1 MIYYT
6 CIRITIY
13 ERKKIMKKLLSL
25 ILAVMMV
32 LSVAITVGAA
42 DTSITPDNLAEVYSG
57 RFGEYPLYNWKIGG
71 KVIYTKWYGSCPV
84 CGRIAFYYVK
94 SGVIYWECLD
104 SACGEKGKITYPG
117 QEDDSTT
124 VKVECPECKS
134 NKNVKYID
142 REFDRDEMAYIYT
155 YKCTKCGKYFE
166 VSVPLSSLP
175 DYPTYPEYPDYPTYP
190 DYPCWPDYPYWP
202 DCPDFPEYDTSS
214 VLCSYGSC
222 YNQAYF
228 QKFFYDCGVWYA
240 LYKCPAGHETTKKV
254 YSISGDYYLFTVNVI
269 TTRGGSYYI
278 DGSSRAAYGSTRKI
292 TFRADSGY
300 ALTDLYVNG
309 EKVKT
314 EDEITVTVNGNVTVR
329 AYFTKISDL
338 KNYTVRASSIG
349 GGKITAVMNG
359 KSVDPS
365 KLYGKYTDS
374 ITYRFV
380 PNSDNYYISSIKI
393 NGRSVGKVSTYTL
406 TRLTSDTT
414 IEVEFAWDCPY
425 DDVASTSKYIDAIEY
440 VTEAGI
446 LKGSA
451 TATLKPQYNFYGN
464 RAITVKT
471 AACALAEMADVKDTL
486 SNNTDRASW
495 AVDKGLIGKDE
506 DLTVVCDVQRL
517 CDMVKEYLDYLEGKN
532 DISFVDV
539 NSSDSAKEVAI
550 SINMVTSKTY
560 NANRNISKYDL
571 AAVLYLIS
579 GLEYVDV
586 E

>member
-42 DTSITPDNLAEVYSG
+42 DTTSINDELAELILGNKNPWFGWNPNGDNL
-57 RFGEYPLYNWKIGG
+57 
-71 KVIYTKWYGSCPV
+71 YTRWYGSCPE
-84 CGRIAFYYVK
+84 CGNTAFYYVK
-94 SGVIYWECLD
+94 NGNIKWECRD
-104 SACGEKGKITYPG
+104 SACGKSGTIYAPG
-117 QEDDSTT
+117 YDDDGDDDGYFVPTT
-124 VKVECPECKS
+124 DQKCSCGTSKNLKYVSREY
-134 NKNVKYID
+134 NKTDKEY
-142 REFDRDEMAYIYT
+142 RYT
-155 YKCTKCGKYFE
+155 FKCTKCNEYVE
-166 VSVPLSSLP
+166 VGADDVEFSG
-175 DYPTYPEYPDYPTYP
+175 YPWYPDYPTYP
-190 DYPCWPDYPYWP
+190 DYPCYPEY
-202 DCPDFPEYDTSS
+202 PDFPKYDKSS

-222 YNQAYF
+222 YCQAYF
-228 QKFFYDCGVWYA
+228 QNFFYDCGVWYA
-240 LYKCPAGHETTKKV
+240 LYKCPEGHETTKKV
-254 YSISGDYYLFTVNVI
+254 YTYDGEYFMFNINVI
-269 TTRGGSYYI
+269 TTRGGSFYI
-278 DGSSRAAYGSTRKI
+278 EGGSKAAYGSTRKI

-300 ALTDLYVNG
+300 ALTDIYVNG

-314 EDEITVTVNGNVTVR
+314 EDEIFVTVEGHVTVR
-329 AYFTKISDL
+329 AYFTKISEL
-338 KNYTVRASSIG
+338 KNYTVRASAIG

-380 PNSDNYYISSIKI
+380 PDSDNYYISSIKI

-406 TRLTSDTT
+406 SRLTGDTT

-425 DDVASTSKYIDAIEY
+425 DDVAATSKYIDAIEY

-464 RAITVKT
+464 RAVTVKT
-471 AACALAEMADVKDTL
+471 AACALAEMADVKDAL
-486 SNNTDRASW
+486 SNNTDRISW
-495 AVDKGLIGKDE
+495 AIDKGLIDKNE
-506 DLTVVCDVQRL
+506 DTSIVCDVQRL
-517 CDMVKEYLDYLEGKN
+517 CGMVKEYLDYLEDKN